1 MRFFLTDI
9 HNIGLAL
16 FSKLT
21 TTTKSQ
27 QWGWTFIEGI
37 RTVVVLLI
45 GHHPDSWTGLS
56 QAFNK
61 NKHVL
66 KINPK
71 EKKRWCES
79 PETTFAL
86 ALNRPRKPVHHLNP
100 SDSDPHFI
108 KSPRDTD
115 RKSLQEHRKLVE
127 LQEHVLAWWQSQKWS
142 FGLLK
147 FTLCGFL
154 FSLLKRN
161 EV

>member
-1 MRFFLTDI
+1 MRLNI
-9 HNIGLAL
+9 H
-16 FSKLT
+16 
-21 TTTKSQ
+21 
-27 QWGWTFIEGI
+27 W
-37 RTVVVLLI
+37 R
-45 GHHPDSWTGLS
+45 HPDGCGFTYRASSRFLDSFCLS